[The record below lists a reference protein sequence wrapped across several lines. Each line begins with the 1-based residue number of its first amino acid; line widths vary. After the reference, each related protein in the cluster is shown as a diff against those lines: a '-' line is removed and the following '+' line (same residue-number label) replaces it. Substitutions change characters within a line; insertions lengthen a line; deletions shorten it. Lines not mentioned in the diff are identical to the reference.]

1 MKKISMVIVAISA
14 MISLSGCHEDPTYV
28 DSYFQRQ
35 SVIEELSN
43 ELKGQYSSIF
53 IPVIYNTSQEQMDY
67 KSLWKGEVTENGQPI
82 IHYTFGGYENR
93 TVTLQQVPISWISF
107 VIKDTKLAEAVK
119 LLPDYDISIP
129 YSFASSDEETGEASK
144 MGKIIYS
151 DSKVPVTL
159 NYGGKQHLVLFNF
172 KCPSQ
177 FVFDAD
183 KRPISPGRIQL
194 ELESIIVD
202 NVIVQEIDGYSG
214 EEYILSIMGK
224 TDPISK

>member
-14 MISLSGCHEDPTYV
+14 VISLSGCHEDPTYV

-35 SVIEELSN
+35 SVIEKLSN
-43 ELKGQYSSIF
+43 ELKG
-53 IPVIYNTSQEQMDY
+53 
-67 KSLWKGEVTENGQPI
+67 
-82 IHYTFGGYENR
+82 H
-93 TVTLQQVPISWISF
+93 
-107 VIKDTKLAEAVK
+107 
-119 LLPDYDISIP
+119 
-129 YSFASSDEETGEASK
+129 
-144 MGKIIYS
+144 S

-183 KRPISPGRIQL
+183 KRPISPRRIQQ
-194 ELESIIVD
+194 ELKSIIVD
-202 NVIVQEIDGYSG
+202 NVIVQEIDGYLG

-224 TDPISK
+224 TDSISK